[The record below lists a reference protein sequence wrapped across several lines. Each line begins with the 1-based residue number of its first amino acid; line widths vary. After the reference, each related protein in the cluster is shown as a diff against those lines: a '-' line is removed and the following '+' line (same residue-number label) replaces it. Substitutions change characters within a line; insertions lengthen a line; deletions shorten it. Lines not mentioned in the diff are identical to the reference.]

1 MSKPKIG
8 LALGSGGARGWAH
21 IGVLR
26 ALDERGIVPDYVA
39 GCSMGALVGAAYVG
53 GRLDALEDW
62 ALSLTHRK
70 MASLIDVNVLS
81 GGLIEAKNV
90 VRFFKGL
97 DIPERIEDLDI
108 PFATVATDMRSGRE
122 VWIRDGSV
130 IDAMRASIALPGIV
144 SPVLRNDRWLI
155 DGGLT
160 NPLPVSVCRAMGA
173 DIVIA
178 VNPEAK
184 KYSVMWS
191 QDEDEPSET
200 WKSIK
205 ASLPFA
211 VRSAYDAV
219 SGVGKVQGVRAPN
232 YFDVVATS
240 IDVMITQIRRSR
252 LIGDPP
258 HVLLDVHLD
267 DFTILEFNRAKSAIA
282 EGRACVERADDA
294 LSNLSKYA

>member
-1 MSKPKIG
+1 MDKPKIG

-26 ALDERGIVPDYVA
+26 ALEARGIVPDYVA

-53 GRLDALEDW
+53 GQLDALEAW
-62 ALSLTHRK
+62 ARSITHRK
-70 MASLIDVNVLS
+70 IASMIDVNVLS
-81 GGLIEAKNV
+81 GGLIEAKSV
-90 VRFFKGL
+90 VRFFESL
-97 DIPERIEDLDI
+97 DMPKQIEDLNI

-130 IDAMRASIALPGIV
+130 IEAMRASIALPGII

-155 DGGLT
+155 DGGIT

-184 KYSVMWS
+184 KYNVMW
-191 QDEDEPSET
+191 EPEQEKPNET
-200 WKSIK
+200 WQSVK

-211 VRSAYDAV
+211 VRSAVDAV

-240 IDVMITQIRRSR
+240 IDVMIAQIRRSR

-258 HVLLDVHLD
+258 HVLLDVNLD
-267 DFTILEFNRAKSAIA
+267 DFTILEFNRAKAAIA
-282 EGRACVERADDA
+282 EGHACVERADEA
-294 LSNLSKYA
+294 LSDLSKYA